1 MAFPG
6 FFFFFFSFKIN
17 KPLLGIHEV
26 TMKLSKIR
34 HQTWIK
40 ISVTRMGDLLDFGRL
55 FKAFGSVEIIHLFR
69 VLVFT

>member
-1 MAFPG
+1 MAFPAS
-6 FFFFFFSFKIN
+6 FFFFFSFKIN

-40 ISVTRMGDLLDFGRL
+40 SSVTRMGAYILRQFL
-55 FKAFGSVEIIHLFR
+55 
-69 VLVFT
+69 